1 MSRKLMLLASLG
13 LACLGLAL
21 WASGGIDALLH
32 LARDQQ
38 RQVQDSLAGAVRA
51 LKAGQPGAWTALLSV
66 CFGYGFF
73 HAVGPG
79 HGKAVIGAYG
89 LTRRVPMVK
98 LAGLALASSLA
109 QAAVAVALVTVGS
122 ILFGWSRPQM
132 EQVVDKAM
140 LPLSYALVAT
150 LGGWLVWRG
159 AQGLMRKA
167 PASAYQHSD
176 GYDDGHHH
184 DHGPDCG
191 CGHAHGPSLEQAQ
204 QVQSFRDAAL
214 LIAAI
219 AMRPCSGALLLLVL
233 TFVLGIAPAGIAGT
247 FAMGFGTATVTIATA
262 FAAVTFREGG
272 LAGLTQ
278 SRLGHQLALTLPLLE
293 LFAGL
298 VIAGLSLTL
307 LLQSI

>member
-1 MSRKLMLLASLG
+1 MPRTLTLWAAIGLCG
-13 LACLGLAL
+13 LALVL
-21 WASGGIDALLH
+21 WASGGLDALLAY
-32 LARDQQ
+32 ARDQQ
-38 RQVQDSLAGAVRA
+38 RAVQDSLATAVRA

-73 HAVGPG
+73 HAIGPG

-89 LTRRVPMVK
+89 LTRRVPMGR

-109 QAAVAVALVTVGS
+109 QAAAAIALVAGGS
-122 ILFGWSRPQM
+122 LLLGWSRPDM
-132 EQVVDKAM
+132 EQVADTAM
-140 LPLSYALVAT
+140 LPLSYALVAA

-159 AQGLMRKA
+159 ARGLLRDTA
-167 PASAYQHSD
+167 VSA
-176 GYDDGHHH
+176 HHH
-184 DHGPDCG
+184 DHDHGPECG

-233 TFVLGIAPAGIAGT
+233 TFALGIAPAGIAGT
-247 FAMGFGTATVTIATA
+247 FAMGLGTAAVTIATA
-262 FAAVTFREGG
+262 LAAATFREGS
-272 LAGLTQ
+272 LAGLMQ
-278 SRLGHQLALTLPLLE
+278 SRLGQQLALTLPLLE
-293 LFAGL
+293 LSAGL
-298 VIAGLSLTL
+298 VIAGLSVTL

>member
-1 MSRKLMLLASLG
+1 MPRTLTLWAAIGLCG
-13 LACLGLAL
+13 LALVL
-21 WASGGIDALLH
+21 WASGGLDALLAY
-32 LARDQQ
+32 ARDQQ
-38 RQVQDSLAGAVRA
+38 RAVQDSLATAVRA

-73 HAVGPG
+73 HAIGPG

-89 LTRRVPMVK
+89 LTRRVPMGR

-109 QAAVAVALVTVGS
+109 QAAAAIALVAGGS
-122 ILFGWSRPQM
+122 LLLGWSRPDM
-132 EQVVDKAM
+132 EQVADTAM
-140 LPLSYALVAT
+140 LPLSYALVAA

-159 AQGLMRKA
+159 ARGLLRDTA
-167 PASAYQHSD
+167 VSA
-176 GYDDGHHH
+176 HHH
-184 DHGPDCG
+184 DHDHGPECG

-233 TFVLGIAPAGIAGT
+233 TFALGIAPAGIAGT
-247 FAMGFGTATVTIATA
+247 FAMGLGTAAVTIATA
-262 FAAVTFREGG
+262 LAAATFREGG
-272 LAGLTQ
+272 LAGLMQ
-278 SRLGHQLALTLPLLE
+278 SRLGQQLALTLPLLE
-293 LFAGL
+293 LSAGL
-298 VIAGLSLTL
+298 VIAGLSVTL